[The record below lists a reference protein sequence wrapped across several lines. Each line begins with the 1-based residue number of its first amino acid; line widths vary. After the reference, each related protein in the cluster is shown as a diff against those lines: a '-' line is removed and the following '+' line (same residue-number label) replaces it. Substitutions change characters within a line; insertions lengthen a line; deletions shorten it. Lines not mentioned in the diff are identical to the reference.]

1 MLVELLIIL
10 FLILANGLFAMT
22 EFAVVSARKPRLQ
35 YLAQRGNRSAQA
47 ALELTNDPT
56 NFLSTVQIGITLIG
70 ILAGAFGGVRVANR
84 LDDWLIN
91 VPLVGDY
98 AEAVSF
104 VVVVTAITYLSL
116 VLGELAPK
124 RLALIHPEAIAC
136 TLARPMNLLSRI
148 TGPIVQLIS
157 FSTELV
163 LTVLGARH
171 STQPLVTDEELRAL
185 ISTGHES
192 GIIHEREA
200 QLLLRVLRAGD
211 RLVNEIMIPRTE
223 TVWIDQKMQLSE
235 FLEFNALHYYNHFPV
250 CDGNLDKVVGV
261 LSVKEVLRA
270 SAHGELQSSDPQTRW
285 RSWPSQLTLFRR
297 QSGGW
302 SCFMK

>member
-35 YLAQRGNRSAQA
+35 YLAQRGNRGAQA

-163 LTVLGARH
+163 LTVLGRA
-171 STQPLVTDEELRAL
+171 TPLSR
-185 ISTGHES
+185 
-192 GIIHEREA
+192 
-200 QLLLRVLRAGD
+200 
-211 RLVNEIMIPRTE
+211 
-223 TVWIDQKMQLSE
+223 
-235 FLEFNALHYYNHFPV
+235 
-250 CDGNLDKVVGV
+250 
-261 LSVKEVLRA
+261 
-270 SAHGELQSSDPQTRW
+270 
-285 RSWPSQLTLFRR
+285 
-297 QSGGW
+297 
-302 SCFMK
+302 